1 MIRQATTGDLEQ
13 IMQIYAYARSF
24 MAANG
29 NPTQWGDSYP
39 PRQMIEDDIKKG
51 ELYVLAES
59 DRVQAVFLF
68 FVGTDET
75 YLKIENGSWLSD
87 APYGVIHRVAA
98 GAGVGVHGVVGKV
111 VAYCFER
118 IPHLRMD
125 THADNKVM
133 QHQLEKNGFEK
144 CGIIYVRDGSPR
156 IAYEKR

>member
-1 MIRQATTGDLEQ
+1 MIRQATTEDLEQ

-51 ELYVLAES
+51 ELYVLAEN

-98 GAGVGVHGVVGKV
+98 GAGVHGVVGKV
-111 VAYCFER
+111 VAYCFEQ

-133 QHQLEKNGFEK
+133 QRRLEKNGFEK

>member
-1 MIRQATTGDLEQ
+1 M
-13 IMQIYAYARSF
+13 
-24 MAANG
+24 
-29 NPTQWGDSYP
+29 
-39 PRQMIEDDIKKG
+39 
-51 ELYVLAES
+51 YVLAES

-98 GAGVGVHGVVGKV
+98 GAGVHGVVGRV

-125 THADNKVM
+125 THADNKAM

-144 CGIIYVRDGSPR
+144 CGIIYVRDGFPR